1 MPCLFA
7 KFVQKK
13 KSTILNIHLSYDEN
27 VYRVTP
33 FNLRPSSTSEVNG
46 MRIVTE
52 ILYWIFNFYHLLT
65 KYIGFATK
73 FKKKKIKNSKN
84 ISYFDT
90 WHRMKLIYVM
100 KMSLSTPVFHS

>member
-13 KSTILNIHLSYDEN
+13 KSTILNIHLGYDEN
-27 VYRVTP
+27 VYRATP

-52 ILYWIFNFYHLLT
+52 ILYWILNSYHLLM
-65 KYIGFATK
+65 KYMEFATK
-73 FKKKKIKNSKN
+73 LKKKKSRTANPSAI
-84 ISYFDT
+84 
-90 WHRMKLIYVM
+90 LI
-100 KMSLSTPVFHS
+100 LGIG